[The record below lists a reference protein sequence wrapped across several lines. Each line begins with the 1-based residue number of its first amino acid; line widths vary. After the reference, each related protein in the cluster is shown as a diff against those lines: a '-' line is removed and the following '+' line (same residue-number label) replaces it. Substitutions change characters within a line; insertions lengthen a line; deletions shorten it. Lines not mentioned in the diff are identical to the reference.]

1 MKLCATIV
9 MFCVVLAGCGATT
22 TTMTIQPDVADATAD
37 VVTTISVSPTLPAH
51 DLTSVPNPL
60 ATQVS
65 NPTITEGSNSAITW
79 EGLTFDVP
87 PNHLW
92 GIQPLDQ
99 INGVPMLARGWISY
113 DATGIQPGLEV
124 SNGIGFTIIQFT
136 GTLEEWLSL
145 TVAAAPNGNP
155 VNQDTIQQLTIAG
168 RPAIAFSYNV
178 TGTGD
183 NRILL
188 VKQGPDRLLII
199 NDYGYASVV
208 ENLRI
213 EDR

>member
-1 MKLCATIV
+1 
-9 MFCVVLAGCGATT
+9 MFCVVLAGCDTGTMMTT
-22 TTMTIQPDVADATAD
+22 QPDVADAT
-37 VVTTISVSPTLPAH
+37 VVTVATRAVNPTLPPQNRTPASYPTVVQAPDATVAH
-51 DLTSVPNPL
+51 LPDST
-60 ATQVS
+60 
-65 NPTITEGSNSAITW
+65 ITW

-99 INGVPMLARGWISY
+99 INGVPMLAGGWISY
-113 DATGIQPGLEV
+113 DATGIQPGFEV
-124 SNGIGFTIIQFT
+124 PNGIGFTIIQFT
-136 GTLEEWLSL
+136 GTLEEWLAL

-199 NDYGYASVV
+199 NDYGNASVV